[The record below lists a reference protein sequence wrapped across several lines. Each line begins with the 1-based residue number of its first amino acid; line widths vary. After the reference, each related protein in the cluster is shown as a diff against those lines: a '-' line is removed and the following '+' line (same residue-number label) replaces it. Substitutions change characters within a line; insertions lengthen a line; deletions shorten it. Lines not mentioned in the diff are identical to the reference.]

1 MQRESVARAVKL
13 EPSIALFDAV
23 PAVPVDRP
31 RPVQTVQRSG
41 RVRTPIARRAAG
53 RSPPHRPADST
64 LEPSLPAACERVIR
78 PLPLPVAHIS
88 QKGAESGHGRGNVE
102 QNKNVGCFT
111 FWFCGK
117 VALCPGIAVHGAS
130 LGSVESGECASRRA
144 AADSAVEATDAR
156 SVTDTA
162 PGARQACSCARTGRT
177 SGRRRVHVR
186 PGRPPC
192 CRCSQDRRRRFVDSF
207 AGPSL
212 DPSFGRLGRARSGVM
227 LSVRSA
233 MPIS

>member
-23 PAVPVDRP
+23 PAVHADRS
-31 RPVQTVQRSG
+31 RSVQTVQRSG

-64 LEPSLPAACERVIR
+64 LEPALPAACERVIR

-130 LGSVESGECASRRA
+130 RIGRVGANAHPGEPLRIRRSRRLTLGLLTTPRRA
-144 AADSAVEATDAR
+144 LVRRAVA
-156 SVTDTA
+156 
-162 PGARQACSCARTGRT
+162 
-177 SGRRRVHVR
+177 
-186 PGRPPC
+186 
-192 CRCSQDRRRRFVDSF
+192 
-207 AGPSL
+207 
-212 DPSFGRLGRARSGVM
+212 RARSHERASPRPCPAGPAAV
-227 LSVRSA
+227 LSLQSG
-233 MPIS
+233 STT